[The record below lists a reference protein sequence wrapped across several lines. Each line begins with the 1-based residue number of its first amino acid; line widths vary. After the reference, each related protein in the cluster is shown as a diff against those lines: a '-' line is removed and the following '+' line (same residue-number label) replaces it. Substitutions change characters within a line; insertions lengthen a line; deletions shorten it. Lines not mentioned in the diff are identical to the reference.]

1 MKLRFVQFPKISW
14 LMVFAVTVCSTSLLG
29 QDFVWTQTSAPNTN
43 WYSVA
48 SSSDGTNLVAVTS
61 GEFANGGIYIS
72 TDSGTTWTQ
81 TTAPGAGWLSVAS
94 SSDGTRLV
102 AASINRTK
110 VDESFVGGIII
121 TSTNSGTTWTQT
133 SAPTN
138 ENWQS
143 VASSSDGTKLVA
155 VIGDSPSRIYIS
167 TNSGTTWTLTS
178 TPTYMNW
185 SSVAS
190 SSDGTKLVAVAKGV
204 LIGYSGIYIST
215 DSGTTWTQT
224 STPTEQQ
231 NWTAVASS
239 SDGTKL
245 IAVASA
251 EDYNKGGIFTSTNS
265 GATWTLT
272 GALDISWHSVASSF
286 DGTTFVAVAAP
297 ITYNGGIY
305 ISTNSGTTWA
315 QTSAPTNQNWWSVTS
330 SSDGTK
336 LVAVVN
342 YGGGIYTG
350 KITTNSPQI
359 LPPSLSL
366 QFLSGYPLLSLY
378 GTLGN
383 TYTVQYTTNLA
394 GPNWTPMLIVPNL
407 SVSPFQM
414 IDPAGVGQPMRF
426 YYLAYPCL
434 RELTG
439 STRISSTPTGSL
451 KP

>member
-1 MKLRFVQFPKISW
+1 
-14 LMVFAVTVCSTSLLG
+14 MVVAVTVRSTSLLG

-43 WYSVA
+43 WYAVA
-48 SSSDGTNLVAVTS
+48 SSSDGTKLVASTAATYAV
-61 GEFANGGIYIS
+61 GGIYTS
-72 TDSGTTWTQ
+72 TNSGTTWTL
-81 TTAPGAGWLSVAS
+81 TSAPAGGWLSVAS
-94 SSDGTRLV
+94 SSDGTKLV
-102 AASINRTK
+102 AVSINRETIS
-110 VDESFVGGIII
+110 ETLVGGIII

-138 ENWQS
+138 QNWWS

-155 VIGDSPSRIYIS
+155 GINGTSSSYPQDQGIYIS
-167 TNSGTTWTLTS
+167 TNSGWTWTQTS
-178 TPTYMNW
+178 ASGGLW
-185 SSVAS
+185 ISVAS
-190 SSDGTKLVAVAKGV
+190 SFDGTKLVAVAPGSS
-204 LIGYSGIYIST
+204 IGNSGIFTST

-231 NWTAVASS
+231 NWTSVASS

-245 IAVASA
+245 IATASA
-251 EDYNKGGIFTSTNS
+251 EDYNNGGIFTSTNS

-272 GALDISWHSVASSF
+272 SAPDISWHSVASSS

-305 ISTNSGTTWA
+305 ISTNSGTTWT
-315 QTSAPTNQNWWSVTS
+315 QTSAPTNQNWWSVAS

-350 KITTNSPQI
+350 EITTNPPQI
-359 LPPSLSL
+359 TPSSLTL
-366 QFLSGYPLLSLY
+366 QFLSGYPLLSLH
-378 GTLGN
+378 GTLGD

-394 GPNWTPMLIVPNL
+394 APNWTPMLIVPNL
-407 SVSPFQM
+407 STSPFQM

-426 YYLAYPCL
+426 YRAMQQ
-434 RELTG
+434 
-439 STRISSTPTGSL
+439 
-451 KP
+451 